1 MVTHMGRGV
10 LSEGQ
15 PRHCICTNASRGFSE
30 TAEFIVLTS
39 FLNSFVQC
47 HVLLHRRNVNLIF
60 IAIQRAD
67 SAILIDLFVRPSV
80 RLSVQC

>member
-1 MVTHMGRGV
+1 M

-30 TAEFIVLTS
+30 TAELS
-39 FLNSFVQC
+39 FLNSFVQS